1 MARRAIVEAK
11 SVGNFTVELLFGD
24 NTKQR
29 INVGEF
35 IQNHPHPQYD
45 KYLNEEEFGK
55 FSIDDGNIVWGED
68 WDLVFPVEELYA
80 GRIA

>member
-1 MARRAIVEAK
+1 MARIAIVEAK

-35 IQNHPHPQYD
+35 IQNHPHP
-45 KYLNEEEFGK
+45 
-55 FSIDDGNIVWGED
+55 
-68 WDLVFPVEELYA
+68 
-80 GRIA
+80 